1 MRAASLT
8 VCDCTIAFA
17 QIVTN
22 FPMESRGISMPMSLS
37 NSSKCADMSQV
48 VSVTFSDHSAK
59 VTDLNCAAK
68 SFGLSF
74 LPVSAFTRLKKAAKS
89 TTVTMLTTGLIHN
102 PNRHLLEA
110 GCAPRGM
117 LWHSPPSGIQK
128 MAIVIKTYS
137 QRKNNN
143 FSYKA
148 GQCNNDWAQ
157 NNQNH
162 TFMK

>member
-1 MRAASLT
+1 
-8 VCDCTIAFA
+8 
-17 QIVTN
+17 
-22 FPMESRGISMPMSLS
+22 
-37 NSSKCADMSQV
+37 
-48 VSVTFSDHSAK
+48 
-59 VTDLNCAAK
+59 LNCAAK

-117 LWHSPPSGIQK
+117 LWHTPPGGIQK
-128 MAIVIKTYS
+128 MPIVIKTYS

-148 GQCNNDWAQ
+148 GQWLGPKQSESNIYESNN
-157 NNQNH
+157 NNVIFQICWLSPKPSNSE
-162 TFMK
+162 TKSIVWLGPKNK